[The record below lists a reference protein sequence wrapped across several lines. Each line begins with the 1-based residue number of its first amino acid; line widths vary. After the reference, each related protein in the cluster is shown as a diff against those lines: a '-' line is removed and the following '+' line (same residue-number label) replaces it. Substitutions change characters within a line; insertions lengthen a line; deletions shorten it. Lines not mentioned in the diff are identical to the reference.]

1 MKHDTPPT
9 SVLIAAWLLVA
20 YGILSLA
27 RIWLFG
33 SGMPDSVV
41 GFTIWGIA
49 VASIAFLARSLY
61 VGRNWA
67 RWLLAIAVA
76 LAIAVFPFQKPELP
90 DGPQLGIYVL
100 QILMPIAASALTFTA
115 RAKAWFQA

>member
-1 MKHDTPPT
+1 MKHGKPPQ
-9 SVLIAAWLLVA
+9 SVVIAAWLLVA
-20 YGILSLA
+20 YGVLSLA

-61 VGRNWA
+61 LGRNWS

-76 LAIAVFPFQKPELP
+76 LAIVVFPFQKPELP